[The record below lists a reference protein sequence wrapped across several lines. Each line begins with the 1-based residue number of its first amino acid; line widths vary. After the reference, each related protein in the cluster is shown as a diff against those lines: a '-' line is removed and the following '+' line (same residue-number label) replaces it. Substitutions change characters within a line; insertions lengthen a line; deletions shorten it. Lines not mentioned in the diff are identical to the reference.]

1 MSQNELRFSYKI
13 YSFSSKPRTT
23 VKIICQVL
31 IVRTRIGRDYHF
43 TAGSLLNIVESPVKQ
58 GIILRSGHRLF
69 LSIKNIVGMKGGK
82 FIDKYGHWL
91 DRARLPFLFQIAFVI
106 ERMYLENLRSFVNR
120 ITEHIIFLTT
130 GEYQPCG
137 LDPKPR
143 GRKHHNEFFP

>member
-23 VKIICQVL
+23 VKIIWQVF
-31 IVRTRIGRDYHF
+31 IVRTRIGRDDHF

-91 DRARLPFLFQIAFVI
+91 DRARLPNFFHNTKNLESLRRNLIKLPKALFSICSRTFLKIG
-106 ERMYLENLRSFVNR
+106 
-120 ITEHIIFLTT
+120 T
-130 GEYQPCG
+130 GLAKETA
-137 LDPKPR
+137 
-143 GRKHHNEFFP
+143 